1 MISNFW
7 AKGCKFSS
15 TVGMTL
21 GLLMPG
27 LPLLAVAPSS
37 GIVEDSSFTPSRDL
51 LIAQND
57 PTYCHDGD
65 ASVDEYIT
73 ENYEISICL
82 GSDQTMYYVDHNLG
96 NGVSNTFYN
105 VTTTRDGEYI
115 VTTSD
120 QQGDELVYTVGEYFR
135 VTNNGDQVVYEKA
148 ANRED
153 LRNGNEE

>member
-1 MISNFW
+1 MISKFW
-7 AKGCKFSS
+7 IKSCKFSS
-15 TVGMTL
+15 IVGMTF

-37 GIVEDSSFTPSRDL
+37 GIVEDSSFTASGDL

-65 ASVDEYIT
+65 ESVDEYIT

-82 GSDQTMYYVDHNLG
+82 GSDQTMYYVDHNLR
-96 NGVSNTFYN
+96 NNVSNTFPH

-120 QQGDELVYTVGEYFR
+120 QDGNELEYTVGEYFR
-135 VTNNGDQVVYEKA
+135 VTNNGDQVVNEKA
-148 ANRED
+148 SNRND
-153 LRNGNEE
+153 LRNDN